1 MFFWKLEI
9 KEINSDSVTLIDGS
23 TIPVTEKNKLLFT
36 ENEIGG
42 SELQQNMVKVVA
54 TEFLAQLPAD
64 LSKSHESITAK
75 LMDILDEHNMRLVD
89 ISEVWETI
97 ISHLITIKS
106 ELDNTISAK
115 NDETIVKLVWKDKLD
130 NFSKLFG
137 ATENA
142 PSNSI
147 RNIRIKDIFL
157 N

>member
-1 MFFWKLEI
+1 
-9 KEINSDSVTLIDGS
+9 
-23 TIPVTEKNKLLFT
+23 
-36 ENEIGG
+36 
-42 SELQQNMVKVVA
+42 MVKVVA

-115 NDETIVKLVWKDKLD
+115 NDETIVKLV
-130 NFSKLFG
+130 
-137 ATENA
+137 
-142 PSNSI
+142 
-147 RNIRIKDIFL
+147 
-157 N
+157 